1 MGFTSGFFKKPQ
13 HKRFNLQP
21 RYWDPAK
28 EEREERERRVK
39 SELGIKDENGQ
50 YIPNIKGRM
59 KSELRHKYSDAR
71 GTRQKSNVRL
81 IIIFVILAVAAY
93 VYVFGWDELIER
105 IIGGME
111 SLKSNR

>member
-1 MGFTSGFFKKPQ
+1 MGFTSFFKKPQ

-28 EEREERERRVK
+28 EEREERERRIK
-39 SELGIKDENGQ
+39 AELGIKDENGQ
-50 YIPNIKGRM
+50 YIPNIKGRLR
-59 KSELRHKYSDAR
+59 SEIRHKHGDAR
-71 GTRQKSNVRL
+71 SARQKSNFRL
-81 IIIFVILAVAAY
+81 IIIFVILAVVAY
-93 VYVFGWDELIER
+93 VYVFGWDELLER

>member
-1 MGFTSGFFKKPQ
+1 MGFSSGFFKKPQ
-13 HKRFNLQP
+13 HKRFNIQP

-28 EEREERERRVK
+28 EEREDRERRIK

-59 KSELRHKYSDAR
+59 KSELRHKRVDASGAR
-71 GTRQKSNVRL
+71 KKSNIRL
-81 IIIFVILAVAAY
+81 IVIFILLSAAAY
-93 VYVFGWDELIER
+93 IYINGWDEALQN
-105 IIGGME
+105 IISGME

>member
-1 MGFTSGFFKKPQ
+1 MGFTSGFFKRPQ

-28 EEREERERRVK
+28 EEREDRERRIK
-39 SELGIKDENGQ
+39 SELGIKDEDGQ
-50 YIPNIKGRM
+50 YVPNIKGRM
-59 KSELRHKYSDAR
+59 RSELRHKLSDASGAR
-71 GTRQKSNVRL
+71 KKSNIRL
-81 IIIFVILAVAAY
+81 LVIFVILAVVAY
-93 VYVFGWDELIER
+93 AYVFGWDELLER